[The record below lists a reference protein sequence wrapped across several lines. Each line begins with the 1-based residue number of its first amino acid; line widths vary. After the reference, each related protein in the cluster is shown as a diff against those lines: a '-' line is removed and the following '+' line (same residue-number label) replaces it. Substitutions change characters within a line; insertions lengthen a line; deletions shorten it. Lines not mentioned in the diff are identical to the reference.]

1 MSAGGNVS
9 ILGGH
14 IIGHSQQK
22 KKIYMNMC
30 PIPKVFR
37 EIELSHRNF
46 QIVDKHI
53 LGIVSNIGIYFSS
66 EKVVQFN

>member
-1 MSAGGNVS
+1 
-9 ILGGH
+9 
-14 IIGHSQQK
+14 
-22 KKIYMNMC
+22 MC